1 LGEMSE
7 ASAPTDAAPSL
18 SAVMGVSG
26 GADPPA
32 PPPAASGEPAV
43 AVQAEKDTLETVE
56 NTVEAPEPE
65 PQETEQAAPDPNSF
79 AYLLDPPPPSDNAP
93 TLISM
98 GLVRSR
104 AVVMAAD
111 PGGLKEGPAL
121 TAEEREVLRQV
132 RAKGGEEIEDM
143 SNELLTRCLRG
154 YADYPDRVGD
164 TAAAILKIVRWRKE
178 MDMENLLGQK
188 LEHHE
193 AFNCNWECTV
203 CGTDSDGHV
212 IQYESLATIKTSQLS
227 ANIENGTV
235 PLEALVKQ
243 RAQVYEAVDEYKK
256 LECARRI
263 KGGSVI
269 GRRNKSVY
277 IFDLKGFSFS
287 LLTAKIR
294 LILKAVIGVGG
305 DYFPEAMATMYL
317 INAPMAFRAA
327 WAVISPWLHKITRD
341 KIHILGNQAKYMP
354 AFKAAGVSLDQLPT
368 IMGGTCPGVMA
379 ADLVLQS
386 PQ

>member
-1 LGEMSE
+1 
-7 ASAPTDAAPSL
+7 
-18 SAVMGVSG
+18 
-26 GADPPA
+26 
-32 PPPAASGEPAV
+32 
-43 AVQAEKDTLETVE
+43 
-56 NTVEAPEPE
+56 
-65 PQETEQAAPDPNSF
+65 
-79 AYLLDPPPPSDNAP
+79 
-93 TLISM
+93 M

-121 TAEEREVLRQV
+121 TAEEREVLRQVGLTENCQLLLIASAHLDSIITFQV

-227 ANIENGTV
+227 ANIENV
-235 PLEALVKQ
+235 
-243 RAQVYEAVDEYKK
+243 
-256 LECARRI
+256 
-263 KGGSVI
+263 
-269 GRRNKSVY
+269 
-277 IFDLKGFSFS
+277 SF
-287 LLTAKIR
+287 
-294 LILKAVIGVGG
+294 G
-305 DYFPEAMATMYL
+305 
-317 INAPMAFRAA
+317 
-327 WAVISPWLHKITRD
+327 
-341 KIHILGNQAKYMP
+341 
-354 AFKAAGVSLDQLPT
+354 
-368 IMGGTCPGVMA
+368 
-379 ADLVLQS
+379 
-386 PQ
+386 